1 MENMQ
6 HHQPTVLRTVIA
18 GIIGLFGFLI
28 VIRIGFRVAD
38 PILFNPNVQ
47 SPKLIA
53 VWNEIEPLP
62 PAHGLIATL
71 SILLLIG
78 IGRAF
83 IYRWLAPSWPTGVVA
98 RAQRYWLLVWFLS
111 YFFVEFSAPFTLFG
125 EPVGLILIELVI
137 LGVSV
142 LTEAFVVAG
151 IMERSKA
158 LAAKGRS
165 TRLG

>member
-6 HHQPTVLRTVIA
+6 HQQLTVLRTVIA

-28 VIRIGFRVAD
+28 VNMIGFRVAD
-38 PILFNPNVQ
+38 PILFDPNVQ
-47 SPKLIA
+47 SPKLMA
-53 VWNEIEPLP
+53 VWNKIEPLP

-71 SILLLIG
+71 SILVLIG

-83 IYRWLAPSWPTGVVA
+83 VYRWLAPSWPSGFAA
-98 RAQRYWLLVWFLS
+98 RAIRYWMLVWFLS

-137 LGVSV
+137 LGVAV

-151 IMERSKA
+151 IMESSKA
-158 LAAKGRS
+158 QAAKG
-165 TRLG
+165 

>member
-6 HHQPTVLRTVIA
+6 HQQPTVLRTVIA

-28 VIRIGFRVAD
+28 VNRIGFRVVD
-38 PILFNPNVQ
+38 PILFDPNLQ

-53 VWNEIEPLP
+53 VWNEVEPLP
-62 PAHGLIATL
+62 PAHGLVATL
-71 SILLLIG
+71 SILVLIG

-83 IYRWLAPSWPTGVVA
+83 IYRWLAPFWPSGFAA
-98 RAQRYWLLVWFLS
+98 RVIRYWLLVWFLS

-125 EPVGLILIELVI
+125 EPVGLILIEMVI
-137 LGVSV
+137 LGVAV
-142 LTEAFVVAG
+142 LTEAFAVAG
-151 IMERSKA
+151 IMESSKA
-158 LAAKGRS
+158 LAAKGQS

>member
-1 MENMQ
+1 MEYMQ
-6 HHQPTVLRTVIA
+6 HQQPTMLRTIIA
-18 GIIGLFGFLI
+18 GIIGLFGFL
-28 VIRIGFRVAD
+28 VVNMIGFRVAD
-38 PILFNPNVQ
+38 PILFNPNLQ

-53 VWNEIEPLP
+53 VWNKIKPLP
-62 PAHGLIATL
+62 PAHGLVATL
-71 SILLLIG
+71 SILVLIG

-98 RAQRYWLLVWFLS
+98 RAQRYWLVVWFLS

-137 LGVSV
+137 LGLAV

-151 IMERSKA
+151 IMEGRKTQ
-158 LAAKGRS
+158 AAKGWS
-165 TRLG
+165 IRLG